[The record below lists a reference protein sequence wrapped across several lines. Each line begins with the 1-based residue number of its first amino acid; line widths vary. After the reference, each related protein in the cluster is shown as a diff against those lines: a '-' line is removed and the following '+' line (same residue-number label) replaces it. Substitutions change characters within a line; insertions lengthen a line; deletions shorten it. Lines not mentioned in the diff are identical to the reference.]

1 MKEYKG
7 FYHDTKDT
15 TKLYEF
21 GAHFKYSELFQALK
35 NIQIKQENNETFNE
49 NNNISLN
56 IKSNAENELTKK
68 RKKYK
73 LKSMNLNINNR
84 YNLVTENKETNKNNI
99 DTIQEEEDNENEPK
113 INRSMAK
120 SLDKVLL
127 PTIKTNNIN
136 NKDIYSRRKNKNQ
149 YRLTERFI
157 NEDKNTYNPIKLN
170 RSSDFKNK
178 SKEGKKEFPKINS
191 FYYKN
196 ILQEDKDQIET
207 QSRFKETTS
216 IKIYNGL
223 KSEKKNKNFPKMLHL
238 YNESKS
244 NVKTE
249 EIRVERKA
257 ERLKSIFEKEKL
269 IKNNNLFLGEKNN
282 YYNKEKDILNDEM
295 AHQIY
300 NLKKQLLGKT
310 KKNIK

>member
-1 MKEYKG
+1 
-7 FYHDTKDT
+7 
-15 TKLYEF
+15 
-21 GAHFKYSELFQALK
+21 
-35 NIQIKQENNETFNE
+35 
-49 NNNISLN
+49 
-56 IKSNAENELTKK
+56 
-68 RKKYK
+68 
-73 LKSMNLNINNR
+73 
-84 YNLVTENKETNKNNI
+84 
-99 DTIQEEEDNENEPK
+99 
-113 INRSMAK
+113 
-120 SLDKVLL
+120 VLL
-127 PTIKTNNIN
+127 PTINTNNIN

-191 FYYKN
+191 FYYNN

-223 KSEKKNKNFPKMLHL
+223 TEKKNKNFPKMLHL